1 MAAGKH
7 GSAEFT
13 ISCDDAPGGTLRAIT
28 PYVTSIGG
36 IKITAA
42 TQVTTAF
49 GDTWTKNSPT
59 GIKKVEA
66 IKIGGFFDDTATVGP
81 HVVFLTP
88 DTTIYDG
95 TTATSRTLTVVVANT
110 PKTFTVEVLLTSYT
124 VMGKNG
130 NLTEYEAE
138 LLPTG
143 TGTWS

>member
-7 GSAEFT
+7 GSSEVT
-13 ISCDDAPGGTLRAIT
+13 ISCDDAQGGTLRAVT
-28 PYVTSIGG
+28 PYVTTVSG

-42 TQVTTAF
+42 SQLITAF
-49 GDTWTKNSPT
+49 GDTWDKNSPT
-59 GIKKVEA
+59 GVKKVEP
-66 IKIGGFFDDTATVGP
+66 ITLGGFFDDTATVGP

-95 TTATSRTLTVVVANT
+95 TTATSRTFTIVFGNS
-110 PKTFTVEVLLTSYT
+110 KTFTVECLLSSYE

-130 NLTEYEAE
+130 NLTEYQAV
-138 LLPTG
+138 LTPTG

>member
-7 GSAEFT
+7 GSAEWT
-13 ISCDDAPGGTLRAIT
+13 ISVDDAPGGSLRAIT
-28 PYVTSIGG
+28 PYVTAIGG

-59 GIKKVEA
+59 GVKKVEA
-66 IKIGGFFDDTATVGP
+66 VQISGFFDDTATVGP

-110 PKTFTVEVLLTSYT
+110 PKTFTVEVLLTSYS
-124 VMGKNG
+124 VIGKNG
-130 NLTEYEAE
+130 NLTEYQAD